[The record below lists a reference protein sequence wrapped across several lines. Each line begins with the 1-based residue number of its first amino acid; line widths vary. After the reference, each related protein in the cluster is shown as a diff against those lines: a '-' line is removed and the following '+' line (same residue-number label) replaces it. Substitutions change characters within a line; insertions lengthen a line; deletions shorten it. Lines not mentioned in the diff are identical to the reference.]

1 MKESYRTY
9 FEYNFEMNTRY
20 IRFFES
26 EKKEGDFHL
35 KEMSHIL
42 KAHKLWLERIN
53 GVSITQDFWSIISF
67 QEMKSL
73 NSELLEITLDKI
85 EIADLSQTIIYSNS
99 KGVRFKN
106 KIEDIFF
113 HLINHSNYHRARAAN
128 YLREQNI
135 IPPNSDFIYYVRES
149 I

>member
-26 EKKEGDFHL
+26 EKNEGDFHL

-53 GVSITQDFWSIISF
+53 GESITQDFWSIISF
-67 QEMKSL
+67 REMKKL
-73 NSELLEITLDKI
+73 NIKLLESTLEKI
-85 EIADLSQTIIYSNS
+85 EKTDLSQTIIYSNS
-99 KGVRFKN
+99 KGVRFKT
-106 KIEDIFF
+106 KIS
-113 HLINHSNYHRARAAN
+113 L
-128 YLREQNI
+128 
-135 IPPNSDFIYYVRES
+135 
-149 I
+149 